1 MDRESIINRPRGSGS
16 MTTSG
21 QDARPLATAGS
32 SLGDCRLLIGARLP
46 CMEAPLPLWQ
56 SIFRL
61 HMKLPCTEVQQSAS
75 PKSLL
80 FFFP

>member
-46 CMEAPLPLWQ
+46 CMEAPLPLW
-56 SIFRL
+56 
-61 HMKLPCTEVQQSAS
+61 
-75 PKSLL
+75 
-80 FFFP
+80 